1 MPLGGAESGRAIIL
15 TTRLADS
22 QVAVR
27 VLNEAGIA
35 SSVCGDA
42 AQLVRELSFGAGFV
56 VITEDIAT
64 QERIRPLQGWV
75 LKQPAWS
82 DIPIIVLTG
91 RIDQPGRTLAA
102 QQLHEALGNVTLL
115 ERPFHPTT
123 LISVAHAALR
133 SRRRQYEAR
142 ELIGRY
148 ELLARELQ
156 HRTKNLLAVVLSIA
170 AGSLKDG
177 GGGNEAFVSR
187 LHALAKAQDL
197 LTERE
202 DQSAL
207 LEDVIKIVLAG
218 FGDRITLQGPQIYLK
233 PSMAQG
239 FALVVHELATNS
251 AKHGALTSAGGTVA
265 VRWSL
270 LDKATPTA
278 IEFSWQ
284 ERGGPPAQQPTHRG
298 FGSLLLKSAVASV
311 SPPRFEYSLEGFA
324 YSLNATL
331 PK

>member
-1 MPLGGAESGRAIIL
+1 MVL
-15 TTRLADS
+15 TTRQADA

-27 VLNEAGIA
+27 VLSEAGIPT
-35 SSVCGDA
+35 SVCGDA
-42 AQLVRELSFGAGFV
+42 AQLARELSTGAGFV
-56 VITEDIAT
+56 VVTEDIAT
-64 QERIRPLQGWV
+64 QQRIAPLRSW
-75 LKQPAWS
+75 LAKQLAWS

-91 RIDQPGRTLAA
+91 RTDQPGRILAA
-102 QQLHEALGNVTLL
+102 QQMHEALGNVTLL
-115 ERPFHPTT
+115 ERPFHATT

-156 HRTKNLLAVVLSIA
+156 HRTKNLLAVILSIA

-177 GGGNEAFVSR
+177 SGGNDAFISR

-218 FGDRITLQGPQIYLK
+218 FGDRISLTGPRIYLK

-251 AKHGALTSAGGTVA
+251 AKHGALTAPGGTVA

-270 LDKATPTA
+270 LAQASPAA
-278 IEFSWQ
+278 INFSWQ
-284 ERGGPPAQQPTHRG
+284 ERGGPPALEPTHSG
-298 FGSLLLKSAVASV
+298 FGSLLLRNALASG
-311 SPPRFEYSLEGFA
+311 SPPRFDYAPDGFA

>member
-1 MPLGGAESGRAIIL
+1 MPLGGAESERGIVL
-15 TTRLADS
+15 TTRAADS

-27 VLNEAGIA
+27 LLSEAGIP
-35 SSVCGDA
+35 SSVCVDG

-64 QERIRPLQGWV
+64 QERIGPLQGWV
-75 LKQPAWS
+75 LEQPAWS

-251 AKHGALTSAGGTVA
+251 AKHGALTSPGGTVA

-270 LDKATPTA
+270 LDEATPGA
-278 IEFSWQ
+278 IDFSWQ

-311 SPPRFEYSLEGFA
+311 SPPRFEYAPEGFA

>member
-64 QERIRPLQGWV
+64 QDRIRPLQGWV

>member
-1 MPLGGAESGRAIIL
+1 M
-15 TTRLADS
+15 
-22 QVAVR
+22 
-27 VLNEAGIA
+27 
-35 SSVCGDA
+35 
-42 AQLVRELSFGAGFV
+42 
-56 VITEDIAT
+56 
-64 QERIRPLQGWV
+64 
-75 LKQPAWS
+75 
-82 DIPIIVLTG
+82 
-91 RIDQPGRTLAA
+91 
-102 QQLHEALGNVTLL
+102 
-115 ERPFHPTT
+115 PTT

-156 HRTKNLLAVVLSIA
+156 HRTKNLLAVILSIA

-202 DQSAL
+202 DQRAL

-218 FGDRITLQGPQIYLK
+218 FGDRISLEGPQIYLT

-251 AKHGALTSAGGTVA
+251 AKHGALTRSWRNSRGALVTAGPGLTSRNRFQLA
-265 VRWSL
+265 GAGWSPCT
-270 LDKATPTA
+270 ATDA
-278 IEFSWQ
+278 SRLW
-284 ERGGPPAQQPTHRG
+284 
-298 FGSLLLKSAVASV
+298 KS
-311 SPPRFEYSLEGFA
+311 F
-324 YSLNATL
+324 T
-331 PK
+331 

>member
-22 QVAVR
+22 QVSVR

-64 QERIRPLQGWV
+64 QERIGPLQGGV
-75 LKQPAWS
+75 RKHPAGS

-207 LEDVIKIVLAG
+207 LEDVIRIVLAG
-218 FGDRITLQGPQIYLK
+218 FGDRISLKGPRIYFK
-233 PSMAQG
+233 QSMAQV

-251 AKHGALTSAGGTVA
+251 AKHGALTAPGGTVA

-270 LDKATPTA
+270 LAQASPAA
-278 IEFSWQ
+278 INFSWR
-284 ERGGPPAQQPTHRG
+284 ERGGPAAHAPTH
-298 FGSLLLKSAVASV
+298 
-311 SPPRFEYSLEGFA
+311 PRLA
-324 YSLNATL
+324 R
-331 PK
+331 

>member
-42 AQLVRELSFGAGFV
+42 AQLVRELSLGAGFV

-64 QERIRPLQGWV
+64 QERIGPLQGWV

-251 AKHGALTSAGGTVA
+251 AKHGALTSPGGTVA

-270 LDKATPTA
+270 LDEATPGA
-278 IEFSWQ
+278 IDFSWQ

-311 SPPRFEYSLEGFA
+311 SPPRFDYAPEGFA

>member
-64 QERIRPLQGWV
+64 QDRIRPLQGWV

-170 AGSLKDG
+170 AGSSKDG

>member
-1 MPLGGAESGRAIIL
+1 MPLGGAESERALVL
-15 TTRLADS
+15 TTRKADT
-22 QVAVR
+22 QVALR
-27 VLNEAGIA
+27 VLSEAGIA
-35 SSVCGDA
+35 TSVCGDMT
-42 AQLVRELSFGAGFV
+42 QLVRELSVGAGFV

-64 QERIRPLQGWV
+64 KERAAPLQSWV
-75 LKQPAWS
+75 LEQPAWS

-91 RIDQPGRTLAA
+91 RTDQPGRILAA
-102 QQLHEALGNVTLL
+102 QQMHEALGNVTLL

-156 HRTKNLLAVVLSIA
+156 HRTKNLLAVILSIA

-202 DQSAL
+202 DQRAL

-218 FGDRITLQGPQIYLK
+218 FGDRISLEGPQIYLT

-251 AKHGALTSAGGTVA
+251 AKHGALTSPGGTVA

-270 LDKATPTA
+270 LDAGFTSRNRFQLAGAGWSPCTATDA
-278 IEFSWQ
+278 SRLW
-284 ERGGPPAQQPTHRG
+284 
-298 FGSLLLKSAVASV
+298 KS
-311 SPPRFEYSLEGFA
+311 
-324 YSLNATL
+324 TT
-331 PK
+331 

>member
-64 QERIRPLQGWV
+64 QDRVRPLQGWV

>member
-75 LKQPAWS
+75 LQQPAWS